1 VDEMI
6 KVKLRRDTNWLL
18 ALAAAVVVVG
28 AAGQVAAQ
36 SANLEG
42 AWNGGGS
49 VQFSSGK
56 SERARCRASF
66 SKSGANSYEMSAVC
80 ASASGRA
87 SQTAQLTRTGAN
99 RYAGSFRNS
108 EYGVTGSI
116 SVSVNGNSLNASLNG
131 GGGSASLNLNR

>member
-1 VDEMI
+1 MF
-6 KVKLRRDTNWLL
+6 KLKSYNIVAGL
-18 ALAAAVVVVG
+18 AAVVG
-28 AAGQVAAQ
+28 LAALSGTASPVAAQ

-42 AWNGGGS
+42 SWNGGGN

-66 SKSGANSYEMSAVC
+66 SKRGTNSYDMSAVC

-99 RYAGSFRNS
+99 RYSGSFQNS
-108 EYGVTGSI
+108 EYGVSGSI
-116 SVSVNGNSLNASLNG
+116 SLSVNGNSLNASLSG
-131 GGGSASLNLNR
+131 GGGSASFNLNR

>member
-1 VDEMI
+1 MTMEF
-6 KVKLRRDTNWLL
+6 KTLG
-18 ALAAAVVVVG
+18 LAALVGLAVMVG
-28 AAGQVAAQ
+28 SPLAASAQ
-36 SANLEG
+36 STNLEG
-42 AWNGGGS
+42 SWNGGGN

-66 SKSGANSYEMSAVC
+66 SRSGANSYEMSAVC

-99 RYAGSFRNS
+99 RYSGSFQNS
-108 EYGVTGSI
+108 EYGISGSI
-116 SVSVNGNSLNASLNG
+116 SLSVNGNSLNASLSG

>member
-1 VDEMI
+1 MI
-6 KVKLRRDTNWLL
+6 KLKPYNIAGVLG
-18 ALAAAVVVVG
+18 AVIGLAALNGIATP
-28 AAGQVAAQ
+28 AKAQ

-42 AWNGGGS
+42 SWNGGGN

-66 SKSGANSYEMSAVC
+66 SKRGANSYDMSAVC

-99 RYAGSFRNS
+99 RYSGSFQNS
-108 EYGVTGSI
+108 EYGVSGSI
-116 SVSVNGNSLNASLNG
+116 SLSVNGNSLNASLSG

>member
-1 VDEMI
+1 MF
-6 KVKLRRDTNWLL
+6 KLKSRSF
-18 ALAAAVVVVG
+18 AAGLAALVGMAVAVADPTPG
-28 AAGQVAAQ
+28 AAQA
-36 SANLEG
+36 ANLEG
-42 AWNGGGS
+42 SWNGGGN

-66 SKSGANSYEMSAVC
+66 SKRGANSYDMSAVC

-99 RYAGSFRNS
+99 RYSGNFQNS

-116 SVSVNGNSLNASLNG
+116 SVSVNGNSLNASLSG